1 MLEWKRRFALAA
13 WVGLLALLGCSGGGS
28 NKPTPSKASNT
39 FSPASIA
46 ATLNAEDLVCSAD
59 NWCWRNPLPPG
70 NNLHA
75 TWGSGASDV
84 WEVGDLGTILHWDG
98 SAWTRVSS
106 GTTSTLSGVWVSEAS
121 DVWAVGGSGTILE
134 RRQ

>member
-1 MLEWKRRFALAA
+1 
-13 WVGLLALLGCSGGGS
+13 VGGFG
-28 NKPTPSKASNT
+28 
-39 FSPASIA
+39 I
-46 ATLNAEDLVCSAD
+46 
-59 NWCWRNPLPPG
+59 
-70 NNLHA
+70 
-75 TWGSGASDV
+75 
-84 WEVGDLGTILHWDG
+84 ILHWDG